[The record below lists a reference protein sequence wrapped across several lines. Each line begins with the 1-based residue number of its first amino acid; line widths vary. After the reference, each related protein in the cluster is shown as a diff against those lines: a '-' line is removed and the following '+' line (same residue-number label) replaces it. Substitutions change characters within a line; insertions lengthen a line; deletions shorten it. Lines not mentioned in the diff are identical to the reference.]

1 MKKHATRIDKL
12 VKSPLWQDFLD
23 YLNFWHRY
31 VKNRAYIP
39 FSFFEAVKD
48 FLVVGLYKDRGKKAR
63 PILHLGAMGMTFF
76 VVIFAPLLFE
86 KRDSEIDERRGNVL
100 AASSNELSF
109 YTIQAEEVKRLR
121 GGEVVLHEVKEGE
134 DLAGIASLYGLK
146 KETIMWENNL
156 RENSKLSV
164 GSNLRILPV
173 DGVYHKVS
181 KGESVESIGKKYGLE
196 AAQTQAIVD
205 FPFNEF
211 LNDKFELAPG
221 QWLMIPGGIKRIK
234 SEASPTYARVLT
246 PDAGT
251 VNATGSFIWPASGI
265 ITQGYSF
272 YHKAIDIAGSGSIL
286 AADSGVVEIAG
297 WSVYG
302 YGNHVIVN
310 HGNGTK
316 TLYAHMREL
325 SVSSGQSV
333 NRGDVLG
340 QMGSTGRS
348 TGVHLHFEVRQ
359 DSVLLN
365 PLDVL
370 K

>member
-221 QWLMIPGGIKRIK
+221 QWLMIPWTRTNSFSEKTDLQTVAIKVTYYSAEYVEALVR
-234 SEASPTYARVLT
+234 SEAEKNLWTKDEMENYAVDRK
-246 PDAGT
+246 
-251 VNATGSFIWPASGI
+251 S
-265 ITQGYSF
+265 
-272 YHKAIDIAGSGSIL
+272 
-286 AADSGVVEIAG
+286 VV
-297 WSVYG
+297 
-302 YGNHVIVN
+302 
-310 HGNGTK
+310 
-316 TLYAHMREL
+316 
-325 SVSSGQSV
+325 
-333 NRGDVLG
+333 
-340 QMGSTGRS
+340 
-348 TGVHLHFEVRQ
+348 
-359 DSVLLN
+359 
-365 PLDVL
+365 
-370 K
+370 